1 MFRISWGDG
10 ARSNWER
17 YLDYD
22 DPRAKKLYDL
32 FYDVDENE
40 FLSEVKKMDDYYEEL
55 NKDSDGDGMSDEY
68 EIYSG
73 YDPNNPD
80 TDGDGIIDG
89 KDFLPLDTLYSARQR
104 NQDKLE
110 N

>member
-1 MFRISWGDG
+1 
-10 ARSNWER
+10 
-17 YLDYD
+17 
-22 DPRAKKLYDL
+22 
-32 FYDVDENE
+32 
-40 FLSEVKKMDDYYEEL
+40 
-55 NKDSDGDGMSDEY
+55 MSDEY

-104 NQDKLE
+104 NQDQLE